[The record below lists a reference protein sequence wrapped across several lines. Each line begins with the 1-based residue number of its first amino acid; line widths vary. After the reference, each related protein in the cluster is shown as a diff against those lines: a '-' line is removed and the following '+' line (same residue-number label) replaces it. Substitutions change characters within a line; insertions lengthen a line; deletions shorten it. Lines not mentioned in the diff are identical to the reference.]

1 MILKSWS
8 TYTLI
13 ENGNFYSLF
22 QKVPKPAVMT
32 LLKRTDFE
40 NMSTSYIHEL
50 RDSRLW
56 WNVYEKVMLLCAC
69 ARFFV
74 FKITT
79 LNTVVEVDIHK
90 AA

>member
-69 ARFFV
+69 AHFFV